1 MRILLPLND
10 TFLKSLVEPFV
21 YGHVS
26 LGYDLVVTYIEACA
40 KARGALRALTD
51 EDSEHLDKVIQES
64 TANQQLAEAY
74 KSERLEDIFPEF
86 CKEIQHRRAN
96 YAIVLAQRNMVKDQL
111 AKGLILDNQAQIV
124 LDELD
129 KRYKKL
135 QFSRPKLGLS
145 DHKMRA
151 ILHPELKAIFGHDDL
166 IILEDELEKEQLLMP
181 NQGIMQKDQLVSKIW
196 YVTRGRV
203 IENNGQDSTKL
214 DKGITWT

>member
-96 YAIVLAQRNMVKDQL
+96 YAIVLAQRNMVKD
-111 AKGLILDNQAQIV
+111 
-124 LDELD
+124 
-129 KRYKKL
+129 
-135 QFSRPKLGLS
+135 
-145 DHKMRA
+145 
-151 ILHPELKAIFGHDDL
+151 
-166 IILEDELEKEQLLMP
+166 
-181 NQGIMQKDQLVSKIW
+181 
-196 YVTRGRV
+196 
-203 IENNGQDSTKL
+203 
-214 DKGITWT
+214 